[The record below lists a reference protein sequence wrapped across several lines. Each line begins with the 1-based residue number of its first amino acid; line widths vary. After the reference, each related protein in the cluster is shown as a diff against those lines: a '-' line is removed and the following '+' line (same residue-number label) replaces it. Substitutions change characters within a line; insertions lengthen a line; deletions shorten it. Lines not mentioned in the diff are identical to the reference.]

1 MKKEFFNLRASDKV
15 SLWRSI
21 PDSRDPLYVEQKQKI
36 LVKQFS
42 LDAKLST
49 IPKISQQHQ

>member
-21 PDSRDPLYVEQKQKI
+21 PDTRDGLYVYKNLNFI
-36 LVKQFS
+36 FFLF
-42 LDAKLST
+42 
-49 IPKISQQHQ
+49 I